1 MGTNFWYR
9 FAECGHCDRYTEI
22 HVCKSRHTWRAYP
35 HRLMNPARPDW
46 GYDRESPTGMPIIT
60 LAGWRN
66 MFTERPGRL
75 FDEYG
80 KQVDDPLAWLDEAVP
95 WRPTPEG
102 IEQLREDQRAGL
114 GWVDANGFRFYAE
127 EFS

>member
-1 MGTNFWYR
+1 M
-9 FAECGHCDRYTEI
+9 DP
-22 HVCKSRHTWRAYP
+22 V
-35 HRLMNPARPDW
+35 RPDW
-46 GYDRESPTGMPIIT
+46 GHERESPTGQPIASLT
-60 LAGWRN
+60 DWRN

-80 KQVDDPLAWLDEAVP
+80 KQVDDPIAWLDEAVP

-102 IEQLREDQRAGL
+102 VEQLREDQRAGL
-114 GWVDANGFRFYAE
+114 GWVDAQGFRFYAD